1 MEIRLASSNDTAF
14 LFEMNERF
22 NGAGSTSKELLA
34 DSIANNGQEAV
45 FIASVDGAAAGFCCA
60 QLFKSMCYRSYY
72 AEITELFVE
81 ETYRKQGVATA
92 LLAFAEDY
100 FKDKNVKGYQLFTG
114 KQNEIAQAF
123 YEKNGYIQSEERMY
137 RKRL

>member
-1 MEIRLASSNDTAF
+1 MEIRLANSNDAAS

-34 DSIANNGQEAV
+34 DSIANNLQEAV
-45 FIASVDGAAAGFCCA
+45 FIATVDGSAAGFCCA

-81 ETYRKQGVATA
+81 EAYRRQGVATA
-92 LLAFAEDY
+92 LMVFAEDY
-100 FKDKNVKGYQLFTG
+100 FKDKNVRGYQLFTG

-123 YEKNGYIQSEERMY
+123 YEKNGYTKSEEQMY
-137 RKRL
+137 RKRV

>member
-1 MEIRLASSNDTAF
+1 MEIRLTNPNDAAS

-34 DSIANNGQEAV
+34 DSIANNLQEAV
-45 FIASVDGAAAGFCCA
+45 FIATVDGAAAGFCCA

-81 ETYRKQGVATA
+81 EAYRKQGIATA
-92 LLAFAEDY
+92 LMAFAEEY
-100 FKDKNVKGYQLFTG
+100 FKDKKVRGYQLFTG

-123 YEKNGYIQSEERMY
+123 YEKNGYTKSEEQMFR
-137 RKRL
+137 RRV

>member
-1 MEIRLASSNDTAF
+1 MEIRLADKNDAAA

-34 DSIANNGQEAV
+34 DSLENNGQEAV
-45 FIASVDGAAAGFCCA
+45 FIATVDGAAAGFCCA

-72 AEITELFVE
+72 AEITELFVAE
-81 ETYRKQGVATA
+81 EYRKQGVATA
-92 LLAFAEDY
+92 LMAFAENY

-114 KQNEIAQAF
+114 KQNQVAQVF
-123 YEKNGYIQSEERMY
+123 YEKNGYTKSEEQMY
-137 RKRL
+137 RKRM

>member
-1 MEIRLASSNDTAF
+1 MKIRLANLNDAAA
-14 LFEMNERF
+14 LFKMNEHF
-22 NGAGSTSKELLA
+22 NGAGSTTKELLA
-34 DSIANNGQEAV
+34 DSIVNNMQEAV
-45 FIASVDGAAAGFCCA
+45 FIATVDGEAAGFCCV

-81 ETYRKQGVATA
+81 EAYRQQGVATA
-92 LLAFAEDY
+92 LMGYVEDY
-100 FKDKNVKGYQLFTG
+100 FRDKHVKGYQLFTG

-123 YEKNGYIQSEERMY
+123 YEKNGYTQSTEQMY

>member
-1 MEIRLASSNDTAF
+1 MEIRLAGPNDAAS

-22 NGAGSTSKELLA
+22 NGAGNTSQELLE
-34 DSIANNGQEAV
+34 DSIANNGQETV
-45 FIASVDGAAAGFCCA
+45 FIATVDGAAAGFCCA
-60 QLFKSMCYRSYY
+60 QLFKSMCYRSFYV
-72 AEITELFVE
+72 EITELFVE
-81 ETYRKQGVATA
+81 EKYRKQGGATA
-92 LLAFAEDY
+92 LMGFAEDY

-123 YEKNGYIQSEERMY
+123 YEKNGYVKSEEQMY